1 MKNKAID
8 ARKHAFTNAD
18 AILFDANI
26 LLYLYGPVVDPSKW
40 EVQAY
45 SKIFAD
51 ALTGG
56 ARFFLDVLVVSEF
69 INRFARLEMKR
80 LQPGQAD
87 FKAFRNSIDFVS
99 VAKAIETQIKLIL
112 SVCLPENHLYAEWN
126 HSNIFTSF
134 ATGNFDYNDQL
145 IIETCRRNRFTV
157 LTNDSDFTEGGITV
171 LTANSKLLEA
181 CK

>member
-18 AILFDANI
+18 SILFDANI

-51 ALTGG
+51 VLNGG
-56 ARFFLDVLVVSEF
+56 AQLFLDVLVVSEF

-80 LQPGQAD
+80 LQPGQVE
-87 FKAFRNSIDFVS
+87 FKVFRNSTDFIS
-99 VAKAIETQIKLIL
+99 VAKTIEAQVTQIFTICKPIDHFY
-112 SVCLPENHLYAEWN
+112 SEWN
-126 HSNIFTSF
+126 HTNVLSNFGL
-134 ATGNFDYNDQL
+134 GNFDYNDQL
-145 IIETCRRNRFTV
+145 IAENCRKHQLV
-157 LTNDSDFTEGGITV
+157 LLTDDKDFIEGGITV
-171 LTANSKLLEA
+171 LTANNKLLGA